1 MLFND
6 KSTSMS
12 GVYFRTLQQGCLD
25 LGEQIFN
32 TEDASKNTFE
42 TVDTIF
48 FQSNANLVITNDKDA
63 FDFNIKN
70 ESAGGGTDF
79 MPCFRIIVNQ
89 IKAKARNQSEFVI
102 IFFTDG

>member
-1 MLFND
+1 
-6 KSTSMS
+6 
-12 GVYFRTLQQGCLD
+12 V
-25 LGEQIFN
+25 
-32 TEDASKNTFE
+32 
-42 TVDTIF
+42 V
-48 FQSNANLVITNDKDA
+48 TNDKDA
-63 FDFNIKN
+63 FDNNIKN